1 MSNPSFLEDGSN
13 PNRKRPRISGM
24 YQRKRAVAACQPCRV
39 RKTKCDNIKPA
50 CGFCARNGAQCTYA
64 DTASDHSSF
73 DPASLAILERL
84 GHVVSLLETRQP
96 PSSPQDS
103 SLGMQKQPSQAI
115 LNAAPPNRPADQ
127 NSEDDL
133 LEETP
138 NFPAAIYNCESV
150 LRWPIFQGIVPDIES
165 FVTWP
170 DNTQTASSM
179 SSWRDSGT
187 LSRGVQEEDFIP
199 LSRRFLAY
207 VHTKNPILDVAELS
221 RYVRD
226 AAEHGLRWDG
236 PSCLVLITC
245 ALGSISMPFQENI
258 QATDSQPNPAPASN
272 TMGRS
277 AAYYLAAKKRLGLME
292 PSSLQ
297 IQCLFLCGVLE
308 MYYMDALR
316 AWHFFNQA
324 CVQFRNLLW
333 RHGNPQFGSDR
344 QPTNETRRLEQRLYW
359 SCMKSE
365 CELRCEIALPAS
377 GISRFGFPNV
387 FPSPPNELSPSAA
400 SSHEHSSSAAGSSPN
415 PEEERSWFYYLAEIS
430 FRRMMNRAFTA
441 LGISGEAG
449 WIRDFQENLNK
460 YTALKDQIDAWYSH
474 IPAQIN
480 ISQGG
485 GVSNELAHF
494 VRARAFGY
502 QEWIHRPFLYYVIHQ
517 EMEDPYISQAVPL
530 AEKCLDLCV
539 QHQLIVH
546 LSHHHHGTWYV
557 ARSSITRAALL
568 IAAARSKRI
577 QLPDRWRDAIDSAL
591 QTIQYWEDKAP
602 DLRRGGE
609 VLRNLMQIY

>member
-1 MSNPSFLEDGSN
+1 MSGSNFHEDGKN
-13 PNRKRPRISGM
+13 TNRKRPRLSGM

-50 CGFCARNGAQCTYA
+50 CGFCTRNGAQCTYA
-64 DTASDHSSF
+64 DTTSDHSSF

-96 PSSPQDS
+96 PPSPQDS
-103 SLGMQKQPSQAI
+103 SPGIQTQSSYAI
-115 LNAAPPNRPADQ
+115 PDASPNSRAVDQ
-127 NSEDDL
+127 DIEDDL

-138 NFPAAIYNCESV
+138 NFPASIHNCESV
-150 LRWPIFQGIVPDIES
+150 LRWPVFRGIVPEIES
-165 FVTWP
+165 FMTWP
-170 DNTQTASSM
+170 DNTETTSPN
-179 SSWRDSGT
+179 SSWREPDT
-187 LSRGVQEEDFIP
+187 LSRGIHEEDFIP
-199 LSRRFLAY
+199 LSKRFLAY

-226 AAEHGLRWDG
+226 AAENGLRWDG

-245 ALGSISMPFQENI
+245 ALGSISMPFQINSHT
-258 QATDSQPNPAPASN
+258 TDVPPNHAPRPN
-272 TMGRS
+272 DMGRS
-277 AAYYLAAKKRLGLME
+277 AAYYLAAKKRLGLIE
-292 PSSLQ
+292 PSSLH

-308 MYYMDALR
+308 MYHMDALR

-333 RHGNPQFGSDR
+333 RHGNPQLRDDR
-344 QPTNETRRLEQRLYW
+344 QITTETRRLEQRLYW

-400 SSHEHSSSAAGSSPN
+400 NSREHDSSAAANSLD

-441 LGISGEAG
+441 LGTSGEAG
-449 WIRDFQENLNK
+449 WIRDFQENLTK
-460 YTALKDQIDAWYSH
+460 YTALKDQIEVWYSH

-485 GVSNELAHF
+485 GNNNELAHF
-494 VRARAFGY
+494 VRGRAFAY

-517 EMEDPYISQAVPL
+517 EMEDAYISQAVPL

-539 QHQLIVH
+539 QHQHIVH

-568 IAAARSKRI
+568 IAAARSNKI
-577 QLPDRWRDAIDSAL
+577 KMPDDWRRAIDSAL
-591 QTIQYWEDKAP
+591 HVLEYWEGEAP
-602 DLRRGGE
+602 DLGKGAK
-609 VLRNLMQIY
+609 VLRNLIESF